1 MGKRVLNLFYS
12 VKYDSRKGHKRAV
25 DQKEEGSCLLNHHVA
40 EYKFLKWAW
49 IKWRRE
55 AIKDQRFTEG
65 MEREEYA
72 YKTPKSSQFL
82 ESMSEADMLCL
93 LREWKADVVFR
104 IDEAVGDF
112 LCLVDLNMHVTTI
125 LGFSTEHMSPTKT
138 RTESFLGGT
147 SGLYD
152 WWGGPMVH

>member
-1 MGKRVLNLFYS
+1 
-12 VKYDSRKGHKRAV
+12 
-25 DQKEEGSCLLNHHVA
+25 
-40 EYKFLKWAW
+40 
-49 IKWRRE
+49 
-55 AIKDQRFTEG
+55 

-112 LCLVDLNMHVTTI
+112 LCLVDLNMYMMTI
-125 LGFSTEHMSPTKT
+125 LGFSTEYMSPTKT
-138 RTESFLGGT
+138 RTELFLGET

-152 WWGGPMVH
+152 WWGDPWCIRGDFNITKFQSESMGAIRGHSPTWESSNFILEHGFIDIPLQGGAFKYSNNNDPPSMLKIGRFF